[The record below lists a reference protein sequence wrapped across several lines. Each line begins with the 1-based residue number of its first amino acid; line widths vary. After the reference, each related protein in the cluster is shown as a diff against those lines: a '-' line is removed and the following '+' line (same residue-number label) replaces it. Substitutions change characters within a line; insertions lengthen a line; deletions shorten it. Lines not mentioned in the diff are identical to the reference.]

1 MNTGEKLQ
9 LKKMIQESDCDDN
22 TEQIRKLKHSV
33 KIRDDIRKIDKIK
46 NDNPSLNTD
55 ELSALCISETPFLYE
70 YYTDIFHKIVS
81 SELSLPIMSQVL
93 GVLKKIEDEQVDQH
107 EGSVLVG
114 KLLKELYVDSAL
126 KRADKLDEKYA
137 TDTPVINS
145 GSELSWKQYKSMK
158 SI

>member
-33 KIRDDIRKIDKIK
+33 KIRDDIRNIDKIK
-46 NDNPSLNTD
+46 TDNPSLNTD
-55 ELSALCISETPFLYE
+55 ELSALCISEAPFLYE
-70 YYTDIFHKIVS
+70 YYTDIFHKVVS

-137 TDTPVINS
+137 TDAPIINS
-145 GSELSWKQYKSMK
+145 GSEISWKQYKSMK

>member
-22 TEQIRKLKHSV
+22 TDQIRKLKHSV
-33 KIRDDIRKIDKIK
+33 KIRDDMRKIDKIK
-46 NDNPSLNTD
+46 TDNPSLNID
-55 ELSALCISETPFLYE
+55 ELSALCISEASFLYE
-70 YYTDIFHKIVS
+70 YYTDIFHKVVS

-145 GSELSWKQYKSMK
+145 GNEMSWKQYKSMK

>member
-1 MNTGEKLQ
+1 MNKGEKLQ

-22 TEQIRKLKHSV
+22 TDQIRKLKHSV
-33 KIRDDIRKIDKIK
+33 KIRDDMRKIDKIK
-46 NDNPSLNTD
+46 TDNPSLNID
-55 ELSALCISETPFLYE
+55 ELSALCISEASFLYE
-70 YYTDIFHKIVS
+70 YYTDIFHKVVS

-145 GSELSWKQYKSMK
+145 GNEMSWKQYKSMK

>member
-1 MNTGEKLQ
+1 MNKGEKLQ

-22 TEQIRKLKHSV
+22 TDQIRKLKHSV
-33 KIRDDIRKIDKIK
+33 KIRDDMRKIDKIK
-46 NDNPSLNTD
+46 NDNPSLNID
-55 ELSALCISETPFLYE
+55 ELSALCISEASFLYE
-70 YYTDIFHKIVS
+70 YYTDIFHKVVS

-145 GSELSWKQYKSMK
+145 GSEMSWKQYKSMK